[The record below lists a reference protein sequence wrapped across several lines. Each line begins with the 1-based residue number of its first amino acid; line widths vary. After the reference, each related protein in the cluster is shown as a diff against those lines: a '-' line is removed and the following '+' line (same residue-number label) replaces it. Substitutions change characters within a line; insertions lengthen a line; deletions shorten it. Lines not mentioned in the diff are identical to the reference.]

1 MRHTFFSRVIILSV
15 FLASGILKADG
26 ITITNNLKL
35 SGYSFWQFGQIVKGD
50 NSGKPI
56 EHQWTNGALLGFTI
70 EANPIERLKLV
81 LSPEF
86 KLNYPF
92 PEDFNHPETVRPFG
106 LAYINNAC
114 GILTFLGDPEKPI
127 LELATGMFTYKYNP
141 DVRHLG
147 EFLFRTGTYPMYI
160 LTDFDFAKTRL
171 VGLRLTTNP
180 IDNLH
185 ADVLLTSEAFIYP
198 LYDFS
203 LSGIIDYK
211 LFDAIDIG
219 GGIDFARLIPVVK
232 SKTSPKF
239 TKEDKPAGYNQ
250 YIKTNG
256 IDTGYYSF
264 KATKIMGRLSIDI
277 KHFFGSPKFF
287 GDEDLKLYGEI
298 MLEDPF
304 KNFDARSMTD
314 STGRDT
320 TGYPAIYNEP
330 GRRMPMMIGLN
341 LPTHQFTSYCILPGV
356 LAFALEGKNQYRLKK
371 MFSFETAGL
380 ITGFASWLL
389 DKYLGSN
396 TRLDLISFE
405 LEYFPSMLPN
415 EYGSVVNQLSPIP
428 TISGG
433 VGAYNPN
440 DYNDGAWRWSI
451 YAKKSL
457 VKGLSITGMASFD
470 HLRTTYWNGA
480 TQFFSCMNKKGQW
493 HWDAKIGYSF

>member
-1 MRHTFFSRVIILSV
+1 MRHSFFSRVIILSV
-15 FLASGILKADG
+15 FLTSGILKADG

-50 NSGKPI
+50 NSGKSI
-56 EHQWTNGALLGFTI
+56 EHQWTNGALLGLTI
-70 EANPIERLKLV
+70 EASPIERLKLV

-127 LELATGMFTYKYNP
+127 LELGTGMFTYKYNP
-141 DVRHLG
+141 DVQHLG
-147 EFLFRTGTYPMYI
+147 EFLFRTGTYPMFI

-203 LSGIIDYK
+203 LSGIVDYK
-211 LFDAIDIG
+211 LFGAIDIG
-219 GGIDFARLIPVVK
+219 GGIDFARLFPVVN

-250 YIKTNG
+250 YIKTTG
-256 IDTGYYSF
+256 DTSYYSF
-264 KATKIMGRLSIDI
+264 QATKIMGRLSIDF
-277 KHFFGSPKFF
+277 KQFFGSPKIF
-287 GDEDLKLYGEI
+287 GNEDFKLYGEI
-298 MLEDPF
+298 MFEDPF

-330 GRRMPMMIGLN
+330 GRRMPIMFGFN
-341 LPTHQFTSYCILPGV
+341 VPTFKV
-356 LAFALEGKNQYRLKK
+356 LDI
-371 MFSFETAGL
+371 FSAEF
-380 ITGFASWLL
+380 
-389 DKYLGSN
+389 
-396 TRLDLISFE
+396 
-405 LEYFPSMLPN
+405 EYFPSMLPN

-440 DYNDGAWRWSI
+440 DYKAGAWRWSI
-451 YAKKSL
+451 YAKKTL
-457 VKGLSITGMASFD
+457 VKGFSITGLAAFD

-480 TQFFSCMNKKGQW
+480 TQFFSCMNKPGQW